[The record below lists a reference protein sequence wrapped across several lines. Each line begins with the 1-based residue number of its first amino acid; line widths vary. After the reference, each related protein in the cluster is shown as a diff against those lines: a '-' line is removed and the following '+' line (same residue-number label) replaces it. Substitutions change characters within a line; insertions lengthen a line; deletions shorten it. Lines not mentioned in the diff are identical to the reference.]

1 MASRETGAG
10 RRRRRLAAERATEE
24 LTLHG
29 RHRIALGFPN
39 TYEIGMSN
47 LGFQWVYRLFNREPD
62 VACERFFVEEGE
74 DDRRGPR
81 SFESDTPLGEFP
93 LVALSVSWEMDYVN
107 LLALLPAAR
116 IPLRREERGERDPIV
131 LVGGDAARINP
142 APLTPWV
149 DVFALGEGEKL
160 VPLIAEVLRRDLSR
174 EATLAALAAEPG
186 FFVPAL
192 HGTRAEAADEGKVVV
207 QQYRA
212 ADGAVREPPHSTI
225 LTPHT
230 ELADKLLVEVARGC
244 SEMCR
249 FCWAAYA
256 MAPQVRIPAERILE
270 VARRIRPLTSRIGLI
285 ATAVADHPEI
295 LPILRGLSNLGYHI
309 ALSSVKIDALS
320 EELLGILTRQGERA
334 LAIAPEAGNER
345 LRRAIN
351 KKVSDEMLR
360 EKVRLIAASGIT
372 QLKLY
377 LQIGLPGET
386 DEDVLDL
393 VRLVDDLR
401 QIMTSEGRLRG
412 RVGTLV
418 PNVNAFVPKPHT
430 PFENEALDDPESLQ
444 RKLTLLQ
451 EAFRKMPNVTFRG
464 MPVVEALWEAY
475 LAKMGP
481 EAAPILLEAA
491 QGVPVR
497 RLVREHRATILSVVR
512 PAGAVPAALP
522 SLPRG
527 AFDPHARE
535 ASPWSFIS
543 KS

>member
-1 MASRETGAG
+1 
-10 RRRRRLAAERATEE
+10 
-24 LTLHG
+24 
-29 RHRIALGFPN
+29 
-39 TYEIGMSN
+39 
-47 LGFQWVYRLFNREPD
+47 
-62 VACERFFVEEGE
+62 
-74 DDRRGPR
+74 
-81 SFESDTPLGEFP
+81 
-93 LVALSVSWEMDYVN
+93 
-107 LLALLPAAR
+107 
-116 IPLRREERGERDPIV
+116 
-131 LVGGDAARINP
+131 
-142 APLTPWV
+142 
-149 DVFALGEGEKL
+149 
-160 VPLIAEVLRRDLSR
+160 
-174 EATLAALAAEPG
+174 
-186 FFVPAL
+186 
-192 HGTRAEAADEGKVVV
+192 
-207 QQYRA
+207 
-212 ADGAVREPPHSTI
+212 
-225 LTPHT
+225 
-230 ELADKLLVEVARGC
+230 
-244 SEMCR
+244 
-249 FCWAAYA
+249 

>member
-1 MASRETGAG
+1 
-10 RRRRRLAAERATEE
+10 
-24 LTLHG
+24 
-29 RHRIALGFPN
+29 
-39 TYEIGMSN
+39 
-47 LGFQWVYRLFNREPD
+47 
-62 VACERFFVEEGE
+62 
-74 DDRRGPR
+74 
-81 SFESDTPLGEFP
+81 
-93 LVALSVSWEMDYVN
+93 
-107 LLALLPAAR
+107 
-116 IPLRREERGERDPIV
+116 V
-131 LVGGDAARINP
+131 LVGGDCARINP
-142 APLTPWV
+142 LPLTPYV
-149 DVFALGEGEKL
+149 DAFTLGDGEKL
-160 VPLIAEVLRRDLSR
+160 VPGIAGVLRANLPRAARLER
-174 EATLAALAAEPG
+174 LAALKG
-186 FFVPAL
+186 LYVPAV
-192 HGTRAEAADEGKVVV
+192 HGERAEAADEGKVVV
-207 QQYRA
+207 DQFRGSE
-212 ADGAVREPPHSTI
+212 GATREPPHTTI

-230 ELADKLLVEVARGC
+230 ELSDKLLIEVARGC

-444 RKLTLLQ
+444 RKLTFLQ